1 MAEQAKT
8 TEPAMV
14 QDRGQLSDAEKWIA
28 ALVCVIAALAMRY
41 AGLFALWPRDPGL
54 PVSLLTCRHPG
65 LAMLEMMGLAAA
77 VSALVVA
84 AVGKRLPGLGTLAA
98 GAGLLAIGWS
108 DADWRPTVAYIQE
121 ASRSWSAMNVQM
133 IGATLGWA
141 MVILAALIAEYLT
154 REWLGLGEPSG
165 SRVAAMYSRTSAL
178 VRAIVQSHEQWL
190 MLIAAGLAGIV
201 LIEILYA
208 NNVGAK
214 MGQGY
219 FIAGI
224 AMMAG
229 VLLGHQVFTV
239 KAAWP
244 AALAWLVPAI
254 AGRLWAIFGADR
266 SATWMQTGIN
276 PLADMLPIQYA
287 AGGTMGGIIGLWLS
301 YRMLRWRSEQ
311 EGVGQKG

>member
-1 MAEQAKT
+1 MVEHAKT
-8 TEPAMV
+8 IEPAMV
-14 QDRGQLSDAEKWIA
+14 QDRGQLSDAQKWVA

-41 AGLFALWPRDPGL
+41 AGQMALWPRDPGL
-54 PVSLLTCRHPG
+54 PPTLLTCHWRL
-65 LAMLEMMGLAAA
+65 LATVQMMALAAVA
-77 VSALVVA
+77 SALVVA
-84 AVGKRLPGLGTLAA
+84 VIGKRLQGLGTLAV

-108 DADWRPTVAYIQE
+108 DADWRPSIAYVQQ
-121 ASRSWSAMNVQM
+121 ASQSWSAMNVRLA
-133 IGATLGWA
+133 GETLGWG
-141 MVILAALIAEYLT
+141 MVILAGLVAEYLT
-154 REWLGLGEPSG
+154 REWLGLGEPG
-165 SRVAAMYSRTSAL
+165 ASRVAVMYSRTSAF

-208 NNVGAK
+208 SNAGAK
-214 MGQGY
+214 LGQGY
-219 FIAGI
+219 FIAGV

-229 VLLGHQVFTV
+229 TLLGHQVFTV

-254 AGRLWAIFGADR
+254 AGRVWAILGADR

-301 YRMLRWRSEQ
+301 YKVMRWRGEQ
-311 EGVGQKG
+311 QGAGQRK